1 MRRLP
6 REGPCLHESLPLRPS
21 RSFCC
26 AGCASPSAEQDADW
40 HPDKI
45 YRTGSNIPTKDYGAA
60 NIEVGKSEV
69 MTPMNRPAT
78 GTMMRKPGN

>member
-1 MRRLP
+1 MPARIAAVTTVTLV
-6 REGPCLHESLPLRPS
+6 LL
-21 RSFCC
+21 C

-45 YRTGSNIPTKDYGAA
+45 YRTGRNIPT
-60 NIEVGKSEV
+60 NEVGNSEV

>member
-1 MRRLP
+1 MPARIAAVTTVTLV
-6 REGPCLHESLPLRPS
+6 LL
-21 RSFCC
+21 C
-26 AGCASPSAEQDADW
+26 AGCASLSAEQDADW